1 MEVRKNGM
9 FKRML
14 DKMKSQYMPTKSGQL
29 KMTFDGTV
37 VLKKLVGDEESY
49 IGITN
54 GEVVSYDPEFVMDF
68 PVYLINRPYSEI
80 KVDDI
85 VLVREGKEAMYGK
98 VIKTSATKIDILC
111 FDGLN
116 VVLNKTRDML
126 TNGATIC
133 VVLNM
138 FGNAFTN
145 TNMNG
150 FNPWMFAFMG
160 EGDGK
165 FDMESLM
172 FMFMM
177 QNNGNMGNLMN
188 NPMMFMLLMGNKD
201 GNKSDFIEKM
211 ILLNMMQN
219 GDFNCFGRLTN
230 DIPNTPVK
238 SKAPSKSSKTSKKV
252 NDDDEKTMAEE

>member
-1 MEVRKNGM
+1 MEVRKNSM

-29 KMTFDGTV
+29 KMTFDGTIVLRKV
-37 VLKKLVGDEESY
+37 VGEEESY
-49 IGITN
+49 IGIAN

-68 PVYLINRPYSEI
+68 PVYLINRPYSEV

-85 VLVREGKEAMYGK
+85 VLVKEGKEAMYGK
-98 VIKTSATKIDILC
+98 VVKVTSTKLDVLC

-138 FGNAFTN
+138 FGNAFAN
-145 TNMNG
+145 TTGNG

-160 EGDGK
+160 EGSEGK
-165 FDMESLM
+165 LDMESLM
-172 FMFMM
+172 VMSMM
-177 QNNGNMGNLMN
+177 QNGSGFANMN
-188 NPMMFMLLMGNKD
+188 NPMMMAMLLSGKE
-201 GNKSDFIEKM
+201 GKSDFIEKI
-211 ILLNMMQN
+211 ILMNMLQN
-219 GDFNCFGRLTN
+219 GNFNIFG
-230 DIPNTPVK
+230 TPVNEVKVPANTK
-238 SKAPSKSSKTSKKV
+238 SPSKGKV
-252 NDDDEKTMAEE
+252 NKKSVTDETDKPAE

>member
-29 KMTFDGTV
+29 KMTFDGTI
-37 VLKKLVGDEESY
+37 VLRKLVGDEESY
-49 IGITN
+49 IGIAN
-54 GEVVSYDPEFVMDF
+54 GEVISYDPEFVMDF

-85 VLVREGKEAMYGK
+85 VLVKEGKEAMYGK
-98 VIKTSATKIDILC
+98 VIKATATKLDVLC

-165 FDMESLM
+165 FDMESMMLM
-172 FMFMM
+172 SMM

-201 GNKSDFIEKM
+201 GNKSDFMEKI

-219 GDFNCFGRLTN
+219 GDFNIFGKPVNDTTN
-230 DIPNTPVK
+230 IPVK
-238 SKAPSKSSKTSKKV
+238 SKATTKNSRTPKKV
-252 NDDDEKTMAEE
+252 TDADETIVEE